1 MTRREEIVTAT
12 LGCRQSYADLKRPI
26 IPDDV
31 ADAFEKGAY
40 WADKTMIEKACEC
53 HKNQVFVSLVRKMR
67 EAQER
72 EAMLSG
78 EEDDEFLAMVCVE
91 ARRAERKVD
100 EYLKKMEDEE

>member
-1 MTRREEIVTAT
+1 
-12 LGCRQSYADLKRPI
+12 
-26 IPDDV
+26 
-31 ADAFEKGAY
+31 
-40 WADKTMIEKACEC
+40 
-53 HKNQVFVSLVRKMR
+53 MR

-100 EYLKKMEDEE
+100 EYLEAIKDVEFKIEQ